1 MNPFNIYIYIYIYIY
16 TYLCI
21 HPVGSFHLSEHS
33 SLCSPRRSSATD
45 GIRSIRQLS
54 MAYLPSTAYDDVNR
68 WRERER
74 ERERLRE
81 TRECVCVCVCVK
93 VIRTKTCVLAHLKHS
108 SSNRKRGTETNLTP
122 SPGRPFSSSAHNLLI
137 YLYNLFTHLHRRVV
151 RLLLRPDLFLIQILG
166 VKLPPMAE
174 DAPWGRMGGRGV
186 NMSVVG
192 LGVK

>member
-1 MNPFNIYIYIYIYIY
+1 MSTVRCAAPDAR
-16 TYLCI
+16 
-21 HPVGSFHLSEHS
+21 V
-33 SLCSPRRSSATD
+33 RRTVLGRYDNCQWHTCPAPPMTTT
-45 GIRSIRQLS
+45 SIGGE
-54 MAYLPSTAYDDVNR
+54 
-68 WRERER
+68 RERER
-74 ERERLRE
+74 EREREIERDRPE
-81 TRECVCVCVCVK
+81 SVCVCVCVK

-192 LGVK
+192 LGVKYVIYMC